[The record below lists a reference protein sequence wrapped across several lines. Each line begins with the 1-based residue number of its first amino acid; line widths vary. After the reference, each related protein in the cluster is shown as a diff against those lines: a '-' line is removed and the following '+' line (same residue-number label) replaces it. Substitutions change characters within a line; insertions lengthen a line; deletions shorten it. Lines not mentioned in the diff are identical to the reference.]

1 MLEPLGYKVTVL
13 TSSVEALDLFKA
25 HSDDFDLVVT
35 DQTMPK
41 MSGVELTKELLRI
54 KPELPVIL
62 CSGYSAKV
70 TEADAKELG
79 IRAFCMKSMDMK
91 QLASVVS
98 DVLGASERPR
108 R

>member
-1 MLEPLGYKVTVL
+1 MLEPLGSKVTVL

-25 HSDDFDLVVT
+25 HPDDFDLVMT

-41 MSGVELTKELLRI
+41 MSGMELTKELLRI
-54 KPELPVIL
+54 KPEFPVVL

-70 TEADAKELG
+70 TEADARELG
-79 IRAFCMKSMDMK
+79 IRAFCMRPMDIK
-91 QLASVVS
+91 QLALVVS
-98 DVLGASERPR
+98 DVLGASEQPR